1 MPPKKKSGKKKAS
14 GKKKKGK
21 KSGASKE
28 PKLTVEE
35 AIVAFQ
41 IEVKQRNFDDL
52 MYDLQSLKEKNERL
66 KDRNQRLKEEQ
77 LLHIKTLLKQ
87 VKEKD
92 KEVEKAA
99 EVGHEQV
106 EVALVGKFDT
116 MKAEEADVQVL
127 NDQIEKKEAEIADV
141 RRNIK
146 KLEEYRDRGAEE
158 HAKQI
163 VILKQDLKEMQD
175 SHDDIAAHLERS
187 LKIARDEIETYTES
201 TISKQKD
208 IANEKATNNLDKDSC
223 GEILDNRWLKKEVS
237 IHREGHADLA
247 ESVEDLE
254 KRNLEIMSEMFD
266 CKVEDLKF
274 TRKFYLSCI
283 DDDESSDEGN
293 VEDDFEEELIEAHG
307 VLAEQHEKPDDLL
320 DNYFLPGEDDFEDS
334 PRLGPMELQL
344 LSVIGTRK
352 PVLPH
357 LLDADQEVNELAA
370 LPDSGDGSRPE
381 NYTSPRHWPIT
392 NNMLQTLATQ

>member
-1 MPPKKKSGKKKAS
+1 MPPKKKSGKKKS

-35 AIVAFQ
+35 AIVTFQ
-41 IEVKQRNFDDL
+41 IEVKQRNFEDL

-106 EVALVGKFDT
+106 EAALLQKFDL
-116 MKAEEADVQVL
+116 MKAEEAEVQAQ
-127 NDQIEKKEAEIADV
+127 NDHIQKKEAEIEEV
-141 RRNIK
+141 RRDIRR
-146 KLEEYRDRGAEE
+146 LQEYRD
-158 HAKQI
+158 I
-163 VILKQDLKEMQD
+163 
-175 SHDDIAAHLERS
+175 AHLERS
-187 LKIARDEIETYTES
+187 LKIAKDEIETYTES

-223 GEILDNRWLKKEVS
+223 GEILDHRWLKKEVA
-237 IHREGHADLA
+237 IHREGHADLSA
-247 ESVEDLE
+247 KVEDLE

-274 TRKFYLSCI
+274 TRQFYLSCI
-283 DDDESSDEGN
+283 EDEDSSDEDD
-293 VEDDFEEELIEAHG
+293 VEDDGEEVIASHG
-307 VLAEQHEKPDDLL
+307 VLGEQNEKPDDLL
-320 DNYFLPGEDDFEDS
+320 DNYFLPGEDDFQDS

-352 PVLPH
+352 PVFSHPM
-357 LLDADQEVNELAA
+357 DMDPDRRELAA
-370 LPDSGDGSRPE
+370 LPDSADSSRPG
-381 NYTSPRHWPIT
+381 NYTSPRNWPIT
-392 NNMLQTLATQ
+392 NTMLQSLAIQ

>member
-1 MPPKKKSGKKKAS
+1 MPPKKKSEKKKSSGKKKA
-14 GKKKKGK
+14 KK

-28 PKLTVEE
+28 PKLTEEE

-41 IEVKQRNFDDL
+41 IEVKQRNFEDL
-52 MYDLQSLKEKNERL
+52 MYDLQSLREKNGRL
-66 KDRNQRLKEEQ
+66 KDRNKRLKEEQ
-77 LLHIKTLLKQ
+77 LLHVKTLLKQ

-92 KEVEKAA
+92 KEVEKAV
-99 EVGHEQV
+99 EVGHDEV
-106 EVALVGKFDT
+106 EAALLAKFDT
-116 MKAEEADVQVL
+116 MKAEEAEVQELNVL
-127 NDQIEKKEAEIADV
+127 IEKKKEDIAAV
-141 RRNIK
+141 RKNIR
-146 KLEEYRDRGAEE
+146 KLQDYRDIGAEE

-175 SHDDIAAHLERS
+175 SHNDIAAHLERS

-208 IANEKATNNLDKDSC
+208 IANEKATNELDKDSC

-237 IHREGHADLA
+237 IHQEGHAHLSKA
-247 ESVEDLE
+247 VEDLE
-254 KRNLEIMSEMFD
+254 RKNLEIMSEMFD

-283 DDDESSDEGN
+283 GDEESSEE
-293 VEDDFEEELIEAHG
+293 EDDHVDAEEVIASHG

-320 DNYFLPGEDDFEDS
+320 DNYFLLGEDDYEDS

-344 LSVIGTRK
+344 LSVMGTRK
-352 PVLPH
+352 PILPH
-357 LLDADQEVNELAA
+357 PVDLQLEENALVPVEDA
-370 LPDSGDGSRPE
+370 SRPE
-381 NYTSPRHWPIT
+381 FYTSPRNWPVT
-392 NNMLQTLATQ
+392 NNMLQTLAIQ

>member
-41 IEVKQRNFDDL
+41 IEVKQRNFEDL
-52 MYDLQSLKEKNERL
+52 MYDLQSLQEKNERL

-106 EVALVGKFDT
+106 EVALLGKFDT
-116 MKAEEADVQVL
+116 MKSEEAEVQVL
-127 NDQIEKKEAEIADV
+127 NDQIEKKEAEITDV

-146 KLEEYRDRGAEE
+146 KLEEYRDRGADE

-175 SHDDIAAHLERS
+175 SHDDIAAHLDRS

-223 GEILDNRWLKKEVS
+223 GEILDNRWLKKEVA
-237 IHREGHADLA
+237 IHREGHADLS
-247 ESVEDLE
+247 ESVESLE
-254 KRNLEIMSEMFD
+254 KTNLEIMSEMFD

-283 DDDESSDEGN
+283 DDEESSDEDD
-293 VEDDFEEELIEAHG
+293 VEDNWEEVIASHG
-307 VLAEQHEKPDDLL
+307 FLEEQQEKPDDLL
-320 DNYFLPGEDDFEDS
+320 DNYFLPGEDNFEDS

-357 LLDADQEVNELAA
+357 PTDLDQA
-370 LPDSGDGSRPE
+370 LVPSTGGASRPE
-381 NYTSPRHWPIT
+381 NYTSPRNWPIT
-392 NNMLQTLATQ
+392 NNMLQTLAIQ

>member
-1 MPPKKKSGKKKAS
+1 MPPKKKSGKKKGS

-21 KSGASKE
+21 KSGSSKE

-92 KEVEKAA
+92 KEVEKTA

-106 EVALVGKFDT
+106 EVSLLEKFDT
-116 MKAEEADVQVL
+116 MKAEEAEVQVL
-127 NDQIEKKEAEIADV
+127 NDQIEQKEVEIADI

-146 KLEEYRDRGAEE
+146 KLEEYRDIGAKE

-175 SHDDIAAHLERS
+175 SQDDIAAHLDRS

-223 GEILDNRWLKKEVS
+223 GEILDNRWLKKEVA
-237 IHREGHADLA
+237 IHREGHAELS
-247 ESVEDLE
+247 ESVEELE

-266 CKVEDLKF
+266 CKVDDLKF
-274 TRKFYLSCI
+274 TRKFYLSSI
-283 DDDESSDEGN
+283 GDDESSDEDN

-307 VLAEQHEKPDDLL
+307 ILTEQHEKPDDLL
-320 DNYFLPGEDDFEDS
+320 DNYFLPGDDEFEVS

-344 LSVIGTRK
+344 LSVIGTSK

-357 LLDADQEVNELAA
+357 PLDADQQEDELSA
-370 LPDSGDGSRPE
+370 LPDSEDGSRPE

-392 NNMLQTLATQ
+392 NTMLQTLAIQ

>member
-1 MPPKKKSGKKKAS
+1 MPPKKKSGKKKGS
-14 GKKKKGK
+14 SKKKKGK

-28 PKLTVEE
+28 PKLTMEE

-41 IEVKQRNFDDL
+41 IEVKQRNYEDL
-52 MYDLQSLKEKNERL
+52 MYDMQSLQEKNGRL

-92 KEVEKAA
+92 KEVEKAV

-106 EVALVGKFDT
+106 EAALLEKFDA

-127 NDQIEKKEAEIADV
+127 NDQMEKKEEEIADV
-141 RRNIK
+141 RKNIK
-146 KLEEYRDRGAEE
+146 RLEDYRDKGAEE

-163 VILKQDLKEMQD
+163 VLLKQDLKEMQD

-187 LKIARDEIETYTES
+187 LKIAKDEIETYTES

-208 IANEKATNNLDKDSC
+208 IANEKATNNLDKDTC

-237 IHREGHADLA
+237 IHRKGHEELS
-247 ESVEDLE
+247 EIVEELE
-254 KRNLEIMSEMFD
+254 RRNLEIMSEMFD

-274 TRKFYLSCI
+274 TRKFYLSCV
-283 DDDESSDEGN
+283 DDEESSDEDGG
-293 VEDDFEEELIEAHG
+293 ETEEVFASHG
-307 VLAEQHEKPDDLL
+307 VITEQDEKPDDLL

-334 PRLGPMELQL
+334 PRLGPLELQL
-344 LSVIGTRK
+344 LSVIGMKK
-352 PVLPH
+352 PILPH
-357 LLDADQEVNELAA
+357 PSNSESGENQLVLASESA
-370 LPDSGDGSRPE
+370 GIVSRPE
-381 NYTSPRHWPIT
+381 NYTSPHNWPIT
-392 NNMLQTLATQ
+392 NNMLQTLTIQ

>member
-1 MPPKKKSGKKKAS
+1 MPPKKKSGKKKGS
-14 GKKKKGK
+14 SKKKKGK

-41 IEVKQRNFDDL
+41 IEVKQRNCEDL
-52 MYDLQSLKEKNERL
+52 MYDMQSLQEKNGRL

-92 KEVEKAA
+92 KEVEKAV

-106 EVALVGKFDT
+106 EAALLEKFDA

-127 NDQIEKKEAEIADV
+127 NDQMEKKEEEIADV
-141 RRNIK
+141 RKNIK
-146 KLEEYRDRGAEE
+146 RLEDYRDKGAEE

-163 VILKQDLKEMQD
+163 VLLKQDLKEMQD

-187 LKIARDEIETYTES
+187 LKIAKDEIETYTES

-208 IANEKATNNLDKDSC
+208 IANE
-223 GEILDNRWLKKEVS
+223 VS
-237 IHREGHADLA
+237 IHRKGHEELS
-247 ESVEDLE
+247 EIVEELE
-254 KRNLEIMSEMFD
+254 RRNLEIMSEMFD

-274 TRKFYLSCI
+274 TRKFYLSCV
-283 DDDESSDEGN
+283 DDEESSDEDGG
-293 VEDDFEEELIEAHG
+293 ETEEVFASHG
-307 VLAEQHEKPDDLL
+307 VITEQDEKPDDLL

-334 PRLGPMELQL
+334 PRLGPLELQL
-344 LSVIGTRK
+344 LSVIGMKK
-352 PVLPH
+352 PILPH
-357 LLDADQEVNELAA
+357 PSNSENGENQLVLAS
-370 LPDSGDGSRPE
+370 DSAGVVSRPE
-381 NYTSPRHWPIT
+381 NYTSPHNWPIT
-392 NNMLQTLATQ
+392 NNMLQTLAIQ

>member
-1 MPPKKKSGKKKAS
+1 M
-14 GKKKKGK
+14 
-21 KSGASKE
+21 
-28 PKLTVEE
+28 TVEE

-41 IEVKQRNFDDL
+41 IEVKQRNYEDL
-52 MYDLQSLKEKNERL
+52 VYDLQSLQERNGRL

-92 KEVEKAA
+92 KEVEKAV

-106 EVALVGKFDT
+106 EVALLAKFDT
-116 MKAEEADVQVL
+116 MKEEEADVQVL
-127 NDQIEKKEAEIADV
+127 KDQIEKKEEEIAGV

-146 KLEEYRDRGAEE
+146 KREDYRDSGAEE

-187 LKIARDEIETYTES
+187 LKIAKDEIETYTES

-208 IANEKATNNLDKDSC
+208 IANDKATNDLDKDSC

-237 IHREGHADLA
+237 IHREGHAQL
-247 ESVEDLE
+247 SKIVEELE
-254 KRNLEIMSEMFD
+254 RKNLEIMSEMFD

-283 DDDESSDEGN
+283 GDEESSDE
-293 VEDDFEEELIEAHG
+293 EDGPRDEEEVIAAHG
-307 VLAEQHEKPDDLL
+307 ILAEQQEKPDDLL
-320 DNYFLPGEDDFEDS
+320 DNHFLPGEDDFEDS

-344 LSVIGTRK
+344 LSVMGTKK
-352 PVLPH
+352 PILPH
-357 LLDADQEVNELAA
+357 PSYLEREDNELV
-370 LPDSGDGSRPE
+370 PVHDTSRPE
-381 NYTSPRHWPIT
+381 NYTSPRNWPISS
-392 NNMLQTLATQ
+392 NMLQALAIQ

>member
-41 IEVKQRNFDDL
+41 IEVKQRNFEDL
-52 MYDLQSLKEKNERL
+52 MYDMQSLQEKNSRL
-66 KDRNQRLKEEQ
+66 KDRNQRLKDEQ

-92 KEVEKAA
+92 KEVEKAV

-106 EVALVGKFDT
+106 EDSLLAKFNA
-116 MKAEEADVQVL
+116 MKAEEAEVQVL
-127 NDQIEKKEAEIADV
+127 KDQIEKKEEEIADV
-141 RRNIK
+141 RKNIK
-146 KLEEYRDRGAEE
+146 KLEDYRDIGAEE

-163 VILKQDLKEMQD
+163 VLLKQDLKEMQD
-175 SHDDIAAHLERS
+175 SHDDIAAHLDRS
-187 LKIARDEIETYTES
+187 LKIAKDEIEAYTES

-237 IHREGHADLA
+237 IHQRGHEELS
-247 ESVEDLE
+247 EIVEELE
-254 KRNLEIMSEMFD
+254 RRNLEIMSEMFD
-266 CKVEDLKF
+266 CRVEDLKF

-283 DDDESSDEGN
+283 DDEESSDEDGAAI
-293 VEDDFEEELIEAHG
+293 DGEEVIASHG
-307 VLAEQHEKPDDLL
+307 FLEEQHEKPDDLL

-344 LSVIGTRK
+344 LSVMGTKK
-352 PVLPH
+352 PILPQPS
-357 LLDADQEVNELAA
+357 DSENEENQLALA
-370 LPDSGDGSRPE
+370 LDSGFLSRPE
-381 NYTSPRHWPIT
+381 NYTSPRNWPIS
-392 NNMLQTLATQ
+392 NNMLKTLAIQ